1 MTINKEL
8 NRDIVKNYLTIRNFA
23 KIHGYDFHTVSNATC
38 SCKKEGRDNELVND
52 LIEKAKKPINVDE
65 VRQRLLG
72 RYQTYTR
79 AEEATGIPHY
89 SISKAFKEGRKKTL
103 IQLLIHL
110 NNAEKWTQK
119 S

>member
-8 NRDIVKNYLTIRNFA
+8 NRDILKNYSTIRNFA
-23 KIHGYDFHTVSNATC
+23 QIYGYDFLTVSNATC
-38 SCKKEGRDNELVND
+38 SCRKEGRDKELLNEL
-52 LIEKAKKPINVDE
+52 LEKAKTPINVE
-65 VRQRLLG
+65 ELKQRLLG

-89 SISKAFKEGRKKTL
+89 SISKALKEGRKKTL

-110 NNAEKWTQK
+110 NNAEKWTK
-119 S
+119 KY